1 MLAVLIINHGTAAAT
16 QGCLDALATQ
26 LPVGAR
32 VHVLDNGSLAADVE
46 QLSAAVA
53 AHAANVT
60 LSLSLKNLGFAGGM
74 NLLLRRALADPAVGQ
89 VLLLNSDTEP
99 KPGFI
104 AAMQARIDP
113 ASNTDMVAAN
123 LRNPVAGAV
132 DSLGITLYRST
143 LASNRKREDEILLGP
158 SGGCALFSRRLLE
171 DVLACH
177 GEWFDEAFFCYAED
191 TDLVLRARWLGYVP
205 AYAAEAVVDHAGS
218 LSSGG
223 PENDFVLY
231 HGIRNSLWWL
241 AKDAPV
247 GWLLRSLPWFI
258 FLHCGIVAR
267 HLRRGR
273 LRVLWRLYR
282 DATRGLPAMLRKRQ
296 RISASRRVPKKD
308 FRKWVEPRFYE
319 RDYVRRAWRELWQ
332 PATPGPASEPKN

>member
-1 MLAVLIINHGTAAAT
+1 MLAVLIINHGTATATAA
-16 QGCLDALATQ
+16 CLDALIAQ
-26 LPVGAR
+26 LPADAR
-32 VHVLDNGSLAADVE
+32 VHVLDNGSTAADVE
-46 QLSAAVA
+46 QLSAAVTAQA
-53 AHAANVT
+53 ARVT

-74 NLLLRRALADPAVGQ
+74 NLLLRQAFADPAVDQ
-89 VLLLNSDTEP
+89 ILLLNSDTAP
-99 KPGFI
+99 KPGFL
-104 AAMQARIDP
+104 AAMQSRLDP
-113 ASNTDMVAAN
+113 AAKADMVAAN
-123 LRNPVAGAV
+123 LRNSKADLV

-143 LASNRKREDEILLGP
+143 LASNRKHEDEILLGP

-205 AYAAEAVVDHAGS
+205 SYAAEAVVDHAGS

-282 DATRGLPAMLRKRQ
+282 DAARGLPAMLRKRQ

-332 PATPGPASEPKN
+332 PAPKA